1 MKKITHNAK
10 GDMVFDVFNFIVLSL
25 VMLSVLYPL
34 YFIIIASF
42 SDPAQIYA
50 GKVLLIPKEITFE
63 GYQRVFSDQYI
74 WSGYIN
80 SIFYTILGTLI
91 NLILTLTAGFCL
103 SRKKFFGGRFIMLLL
118 IITMYFDGGLIPNY
132 LLMQDLKILNTVWAM
147 VIPNAVS
154 VFNILIARTFFVSS
168 VPEVMIEAARIDGCD
183 DFRLFFRIILPTSQA
198 LIAVLTIFYAVGH
211 WNSYFNALIFLR
223 DQKLY
228 PLQMVLRKILV
239 QNEASASMLDDVYS
253 YVEKQRITEIIKY
266 AVIMVASVPMMIL
279 YPFLQKYFVKGVMI
293 GAVKG

>member
-1 MKKITHNAK
+1 
-10 GDMVFDVFNFIVLSL
+10 
-25 VMLSVLYPL
+25 
-34 YFIIIASF
+34 
-42 SDPAQIYA
+42 
-50 GKVLLIPKEITFE
+50 
-63 GYQRVFSDQYI
+63 
-74 WSGYIN
+74 
-80 SIFYTILGTLI
+80 
-91 NLILTLTAGFCL
+91 
-103 SRKKFFGGRFIMLLL
+103 
-118 IITMYFDGGLIPNY
+118 
-132 LLMQDLKILNTVWAM
+132 
-147 VIPNAVS
+147 
-154 VFNILIARTFFVSS
+154 
-168 VPEVMIEAARIDGCD
+168 
-183 DFRLFFRIILPTSQA
+183 LPTSQA

>member
-10 GDMVFDVFNFIVLSL
+10 GDMMFDVFNFIVLSL

-168 VPEVMIEAARIDGCD
+168 VPEAMIEAARIDGCD